1 MVLFIMI
8 ELERVAGKQSWLLEF
23 ACFVEG
29 DESDRAQDSS
39 NVLLH

>member
-8 ELERVAGKQSWLLEF
+8 ELERVARKQSCLLDF
-23 ACFVEG
+23 ACFIEG